1 MNTIYKPFLLLGC
14 VILMSNNYARDIH
27 EHLKKREVKMS
38 IDQNKETVRR
48 LYEDCLNK
56 RNYALL
62 KELIGDDYAGDG
74 VGKGPAGFEHTIKG
88 LIESFPDIQWKVD
101 DLIGEGDEVVVRHS
115 WIGTN
120 KGVFR
125 GIPATNKSITNDGI
139 GIFLFKDNKIV
150 HAWIQT
156 DRLGFLQQLG
166 VVPVDLFPNAPK
178 K

>member
-1 MNTIYKPFLLLGC
+1 
-14 VILMSNNYARDIH
+14 MSNNYAREISQPVK
-27 EHLKKREVKMS
+27 HLKKREAKMNT
-38 IDQNKETVRR
+38 DQNKETVRR

-56 RNYALL
+56 RNYALM
-62 KELIGDDYAGDG
+62 KELIDDNFTGEGGA
-74 VGKGPAGFEHTIKG
+74 KGPDGFEHTIKP
-88 LIESFPDIQWKVD
+88 LVESFPDIQWKVD

-115 WIGTN
+115 WVGTN

-139 GIFLFKDNKIV
+139 AIFLFKDNKIV
-150 HAWIQT
+150 RAWVQT
-156 DRLGFLQQLG
+156 DRLGFLQQVG